1 MDEIFLDA
9 QGYESLPI
17 ILHQD
22 NMSLMTLAE
31 KGRSTSERTHC
42 IQIRYF
48 WIHDYIDRGDI
59 FLLHCPTEEMIADFF
74 TKPLQGE
81 LFIKHRY
88 GVTYF

>member
-48 WIHDYIDRGDI
+48 WIHDHSDR
-59 FLLHCPTEEMIADFF
+59 
-74 TKPLQGE
+74 K
-81 LFIKHRY
+81 
-88 GVTYF
+88 

>member
-31 KGRSTSERTHC
+31 KGRSTSEM
-42 IQIRYF
+42 
-48 WIHDYIDRGDI
+48 D
-59 FLLHCPTEEMIADFF
+59 
-74 TKPLQGE
+74 PL
-81 LFIKHRY
+81 Y
-88 GVTYF
+88 PD